1 MSISPG
7 DFNHSINFDYNT
19 CGTGRGDAV
28 YQATIINPATGE
40 TASMSTGG
48 GCQE

>member
-7 DFNHSINFDYNT
+7 DFNDSIEFDYNY
-19 CGTGRGDAV
+19 CGKGAGEAV

-40 TASMSTGG
+40 TASMSTGVT
-48 GCQE
+48 CQE